1 MTAARHSPT
10 RGCWELQIAGGGG
23 AEGGGISSFDALVL
37 AVPDTALGAAA
48 VRSIGTAGASDEAA
62 RRTTRCRDEL
72 RLNEHAEWTAPPSS
86 RALGPTLSAWSSR
99 PGPHLHAVLS
109 VHCPGALSTLPT
121 LEKCESR
128 QATEPS
134 ISARLLAIVQ
144 TRDHLIRK
152 ESKEREH
159 TKHTD
164 SYAGRRGRAGGPR
177 HPRRQPRRC
186 RTPRSARRTSHLPTA
201 PHMSPHISTAPCA
214 QKRGR
219 DCALYIVR
227 ASTEPQRAALDT
239 ELG

>member
-1 MTAARHSPT
+1 MSRVS
-10 RGCWELQIAGGGG
+10 G
-23 AEGGGISSFDALVL
+23 
-37 AVPDTALGAAA
+37 
-48 VRSIGTAGASDEAA
+48 
-62 RRTTRCRDEL
+62 RRL
-72 RLNEHAEWTAPPSS
+72 LPP
-86 RALGPTLSAWSSR
+86 GLSARPSR

-134 ISARLLAIVQ
+134 ISARLL
-144 TRDHLIRK
+144 DHDADPG
-152 ESKEREH
+152 SPHQEREH

-219 DCALYIVR
+219 DCALDIVR